1 MGRSTPAARSAL
13 IAAAAAIG
21 GFLFGF
27 DTAVINGTV
36 AALTQEFHASEV
48 AIGLTVS
55 AALIGCA
62 VGAYVAGTLADR
74 HGRTRTMAITAAVF
88 VVSGILSGA
97 AFSLVDLAVW
107 RLLGGLA
114 IGAASVIAPTYIA
127 EIAPAKLRGR
137 LGSLQQLAIV
147 IGIFAA
153 LLGDYELARLAGS
166 ASRPFALGLP
176 AWRWMFWT
184 EVLPAAVY
192 GVAAFYIPESPRW
205 LVAQG
210 REAEA
215 RGILRSLGE
224 DADAKLAEIRE
235 TIERQHVP
243 RLSDLRGRGFGGV
256 LSIVWVGLA
265 IAVFQQLVGINV
277 IFYYS
282 SVLWQVVGFS
292 EHDALLVTVI
302 TSVTNIA
309 TTFIAIASVDRFG
322 RRPLLL
328 VGSAGMALAL
338 GAMALLFS
346 RAVVDP
352 AGNVQLDHASGLA
365 ALVAANVFV
374 FCFGFSW
381 GPVVWVLLG
390 EMFPN
395 RIRAKALAVAATAQW
410 IANFLVTVTFPALQ
424 KLGLGLAYG
433 LYALAAALSAVVVIR
448 WVPETR
454 GKELEAMGAPEEL
467 TPRAARGR
475 RLRGSPSV
483 LR

>member
-1 MGRSTPAARSAL
+1 L

-62 VGAYVAGTLADR
+62 IGAYVAGSAADR
-74 HGRTRTMAITAAVF
+74 YGRTRTMAITALVF
-88 VVSGILSGA
+88 VASGILSGA
-97 AFSLVDLAVW
+97 ALSLVDLALW
-107 RLLGGLA
+107 RLLGGFA
-114 IGAASVIAPTYIA
+114 IGAASVIAPAYIA

-153 LLGDYELARLAGS
+153 LLGDYALARIAGS
-166 ASRPFALGLP
+166 ARQPLAFGLP

-184 EVLPAAVY
+184 EVLPAVLY
-192 GVAAFYIPESPRW
+192 GLAAFCIPESPRW
-205 LVAQG
+205 LVGQG

-215 RGILRSLGE
+215 RAILASLGE
-224 DADAKLAEIRE
+224 DPDTKLPEIRE
-235 TIERQHVP
+235 SIEGQHVT
-243 RLSDLRGRGFGGV
+243 RLRDLRGAGFAGV
-256 LSIVWVGLA
+256 QRIVWIGLGV
-265 IAVFQQLVGINV
+265 AVLQQLVGINV

-282 SVLWQVVGFS
+282 SVLWQSVGFS
-292 EHDALLVTVI
+292 EHDALFVTVI
-302 TSVTNIA
+302 TSVTNIL
-309 TTFIAIASVDRFG
+309 TTLIAIASVDRFG

-328 VGSAGMALAL
+328 VGSVGMALSL
-338 GAMALLFS
+338 GSLGLLFS
-346 RAVVDP
+346 RASVDA
-352 AGNVQLDHASGLA
+352 AGNVLLAGTSGIA
-365 ALVAANVFV
+365 ALIAANVFV

-395 RIRAKALAVAATAQW
+395 RIRAKALAVGATAQW
-410 IANFLVTVTFPALQ
+410 VANFFVTATFPALQ

-433 LYALAAALSAVVVIR
+433 VYALAAVVSVVFVAR

-454 GKELEAMGAPEEL
+454 GKELEAM
-467 TPRAARGR
+467 
-475 RLRGSPSV
+475 
-483 LR
+483 

>member
-1 MGRSTPAARSAL
+1 MGPRSPAARSAL

-62 VGAYVAGTLADR
+62 TGAYVAGSAADR
-74 HGRTRTMAITAAVF
+74 YGRTRTMAMTALVF
-88 VVSGILSGA
+88 VVSGVLSGA
-97 AFSLVDLAVW
+97 AVSLVDLALY

-114 IGAASVIAPTYIA
+114 IGAASVIAPAYIA

-147 IGIFAA
+147 VGIFAA
-153 LLGDYELARLAGS
+153 LLGDYALARLAGS
-166 ASRPFALGLP
+166 ASQPLAFGLP

-184 EVLPAAVY
+184 EVLPAVLY
-192 GVAAFYIPESPRW
+192 GIAAFVIPESPRW

-210 REAEA
+210 REQEA
-215 RGILRSLGE
+215 RAVLGYLGE
-224 DADAKLAEIRE
+224 DPDTKLPEIRE
-235 TIERQHVP
+235 TIEQQHVP
-243 RLSDLRGRGFGGV
+243 RLRDLRGPGFAGV
-256 LSIVWVGLA
+256 MRIVWIGLA
-265 IAVFQQLVGINV
+265 IAVLQQLVGINV

-282 SVLWQVVGFS
+282 SILWQSVGFS
-292 EHDALLVTVI
+292 EHDALFVTVI
-302 TSVTNIA
+302 TSVTNIV

-328 VGSAGMALAL
+328 VGSVGMALSL
-338 GAMALLFS
+338 GAMAVLFS

-352 AGNVQLDHASGLA
+352 TGALLLDRTSGVA

-395 RIRAKALAVAATAQW
+395 RIRAKALAIGASAQW
-410 IANFLVTVTFPALQ
+410 VANFLVTATFPALQ

-433 LYALAAALSAVVVIR
+433 TYAVAAVVSAIVVAR

-454 GKELEAMGAPEEL
+454 GKELEEM
-467 TPRAARGR
+467 
-475 RLRGSPSV
+475 
-483 LR
+483 

>member
-1 MGRSTPAARSAL
+1 MGPRSPAARSAF

-36 AALTQEFHASEV
+36 AALAQEFHAGEV

-62 VGAYVAGTLADR
+62 VGAYLAGTLADR
-74 HGRTRTMAITAAVF
+74 YGRTRTMAITAAVF
-88 VVSGILSGA
+88 VVSGLLSGG
-97 AFSLVDLAVW
+97 AFSLVDLALW
-107 RLLGGLA
+107 RLLGGVA
-114 IGAASVIAPTYIA
+114 IGAASVIAPAYIA

-147 IGIFAA
+147 TGIFAA
-153 LLGDYELARLAGS
+153 LLGDYALARLAGS
-166 ASRPFALGLP
+166 ASLPLAFGLP

-184 EVLPAAVY
+184 EVLPAIVY
-192 GVAAFYIPESPRW
+192 GIVAFVIPESPRW

-210 REAEA
+210 REEEA
-215 RGILRSLGE
+215 RSIFVALGE
-224 DADAKLAEIRE
+224 DPDTKLPEIRA
-235 TIERQHVP
+235 TIERQHVG
-243 RLSDLRGRGFGGV
+243 RLSDLRGRGFAGV
-256 LSIVWVGLA
+256 QRIVWIGLA

-282 SVLWQVVGFS
+282 SVLWQSVGFS

-302 TSVTNIA
+302 TSVTNIV

-328 VGSAGMALAL
+328 VGSVGMAVSL
-338 GAMALLFS
+338 GMMALLFA
-346 RAVVDP
+346 RAEVDP
-352 AGNVQLDHASGLA
+352 TGGVLLDRASGVR

-395 RIRAKALAVAATAQW
+395 RIRAKALAVATTAQW
-410 IANFLVTVTFPALQ
+410 LANFLVTVTFPALQ

-433 LYALAAALSAVVVIR
+433 MYALAAVASAVIVVR

-454 GKELEAMGAPEEL
+454 GKELEAM
-467 TPRAARGR
+467 
-475 RLRGSPSV
+475 
-483 LR
+483 

>member
-1 MGRSTPAARSAL
+1 MRPTSPAARSAL

-36 AALTQEFHASEV
+36 AALAQEFHAGEV

-74 HGRTRTMAITAAVF
+74 YGRTRTMAITAAVF
-88 VVSGILSGA
+88 VVSGLLSGA
-97 AFSLVDLAVW
+97 AFSLVDLALW
-107 RLLGGLA
+107 RLLGGVA
-114 IGAASVIAPTYIA
+114 IGAASVIAPAYIA

-147 IGIFAA
+147 TGIFAA
-153 LLGDYELARLAGS
+153 LLGDYELSRLAGS
-166 ASRPFALGLP
+166 ASLPLAFGLP

-184 EVLPAAVY
+184 EVLPAVVY
-192 GVAAFYIPESPRW
+192 GVVAFVIPESPRW

-210 REAEA
+210 REEEA
-215 RGILRSLGE
+215 RSILGALGE
-224 DADAKLAEIRE
+224 DPDSKLPEIRA
-235 TIERQHVP
+235 TIERQHVA
-243 RLSDLRGRGFGGV
+243 RLSDLRGEGFAGV
-256 LSIVWVGLA
+256 QRVVWIGLA

-282 SVLWQVVGFS
+282 SVLWQSVGFS

-302 TSVTNIA
+302 TSVTNIV
-309 TTFIAIASVDRFG
+309 TTFIAIASVDRLG

-328 VGSAGMALAL
+328 VGSVGMAVSL
-338 GAMALLFS
+338 GIMALLFA
-346 RAVVDP
+346 RAGVDP
-352 AGNVQLDHASGLA
+352 SGGVLLDRASGVR
-365 ALVAANVFV
+365 ALIAANVFV

-395 RIRAKALAVAATAQW
+395 RIRAKALAVATTAQW
-410 IANFLVTVTFPALQ
+410 LANFLVTVSFPALQ

-433 LYALAAALSAVVVIR
+433 MYALAAVASAVIVVR

-454 GKELEAMGAPEEL
+454 GKELEAM
-467 TPRAARGR
+467 
-475 RLRGSPSV
+475 
-483 LR
+483 

>member
-1 MGRSTPAARSAL
+1 MGPRSPAARSAL

-62 VGAYVAGTLADR
+62 IGAYVAGSAADR
-74 HGRTRTMAITAAVF
+74 YGRTRTMAITALVF
-88 VVSGILSGA
+88 VASGILSGA
-97 AFSLVDLAVW
+97 ALSLVDLALW
-107 RLLGGLA
+107 RLLGGFA
-114 IGAASVIAPTYIA
+114 IGAASVIAPAYIA

-153 LLGDYELARLAGS
+153 LLGDYALARIAGS
-166 ASRPFALGLP
+166 ARQPLAFGLP

-184 EVLPAAVY
+184 EVLPAVLY
-192 GVAAFYIPESPRW
+192 GLAAFCIPESPRW
-205 LVAQG
+205 LVGQG

-215 RGILRSLGE
+215 RAILASLGE
-224 DADAKLAEIRE
+224 DPDTKLPEIRE
-235 TIERQHVP
+235 SIEGQHVT
-243 RLSDLRGRGFGGV
+243 RLRDLRGAGFAGV
-256 LSIVWVGLA
+256 QRIVWIGLGV
-265 IAVFQQLVGINV
+265 AVLQQLVGINV

-282 SVLWQVVGFS
+282 SVLWQSVGFS
-292 EHDALLVTVI
+292 EHDALFVTVI
-302 TSVTNIA
+302 TSVTNIL
-309 TTFIAIASVDRFG
+309 TTLIAIASVDRFG

-328 VGSAGMALAL
+328 VGSVGMALSL
-338 GAMALLFS
+338 GSLGLLFS
-346 RAVVDP
+346 RASVDA
-352 AGNVQLDHASGLA
+352 AGNVLLAGTSGIA
-365 ALVAANVFV
+365 ALIAANVFV

-395 RIRAKALAVAATAQW
+395 RIRAKALAVGATAQW
-410 IANFLVTVTFPALQ
+410 VANFFVTATFPALQ

-433 LYALAAALSAVVVIR
+433 VYALAAVVSVVFVAR

-454 GKELEAMGAPEEL
+454 GKELEAM
-467 TPRAARGR
+467 
-475 RLRGSPSV
+475 
-483 LR
+483 